1 MSANPLRPVLGSLG
15 LTQIRHVS
23 AVPRRKA
30 PELVRRVYRQ
40 TEDDFGVLAPPVA
53 LHAPAPQ
60 TLAAVW
66 VLLRETLIV
75 QGRAPRG
82 VKEAVATAVSV
93 ANACPYCATIH
104 NHALVTLGHT
114 SSPDTAS
121 AGELS
126 DLADWLQWA
135 QVDDRRLP
143 PPFPPDQLAEVV
155 GVAVL
160 LHYLNRVVNVLLRDV
175 PLPPGVPE
183 FALAPVLR
191 VLGWMMRRASRRPHE
206 AGLSLELLPPA
217 SLPEDLSWAAQDRV
231 LAEAFGRACSVIDE
245 AGERAV
251 PAVVREMVRSQV
263 VNWRGG
269 LRGIS
274 RRWVDDLVAGLPA
287 ENRAVGRLALL
298 VAFASYQVD
307 DAVVEGCRRAGL
319 TDRDLVE
326 LCSWAA
332 MIASRRIG
340 ELLAGR
346 RVD

>member
-15 LTQIRHVS
+15 LSQIRHIS
-23 AVPRRKA
+23 AVRRGRA
-30 PELVRRVYRQ
+30 PELVRKVYQQIER
-40 TEDDFGVLAPPVA
+40 DFGVLAPPVA
-53 LHAPAPQ
+53 LHGPAPQ
-60 TLAAVW
+60 VLAAVW
-66 VLLRETLIV
+66 VLLRETLVV

-82 VKEAVATAVSV
+82 IKEAVATAVSV

-104 NHALVTLGHT
+104 NQALMTLGRKGNAQ
-114 SSPDTAS
+114 SAS
-121 AGELS
+121 VSELS
-126 DLADWLQWA
+126 ELADWLQWA
-135 QVDDRRLP
+135 QVGGGPLP
-143 PPFPPDQLAEVV
+143 PPFPHDQLAEVV

-191 VLGWMMRRASRRPHE
+191 VLGWMMRRASRRPHP
-206 AGLSLELLPPA
+206 AGLSLELLAPA
-217 SLPEDLSWAAQDRV
+217 ALPADLSWAAQDRV
-231 LAEAFGRACSVIDE
+231 IGEAFARACTVIDA

-251 PAVVREMVRSQV
+251 PAAVRELVLAQV
-263 VNWRGG
+263 VTWRGG

-274 RRWVDDLVAGLPA
+274 RRWVDDLVAGLSSGQQA
-287 ENRAVGRLALL
+287 AGRLALL

-307 DAVVEGCRRAGL
+307 DGVVEGCRRAGL
-319 TDRDLVE
+319 NDRELVE

-340 ELLAGR
+340 ELLAGP
-346 RVD
+346 RVG